1 MQYKVLA
8 VGQLATN
15 CYLVWDENSQKA
27 LIIDP
32 GGDSDYIISQILQ
45 LDLKPIKILATH
57 GHFDHI
63 LAVNE
68 LKMAFDIPF
77 LLPVKDKIL
86 LPRMRQVCQYFCQF
100 DPGPAPI
107 PDKLIK
113 DNEIINFGNQ
123 TLKVLAAPGHTPGGV
138 CFYNKKNKILFSGD
152 TIFSN
157 GGIGRTDLQ
166 EGNYDLLVKSIKN
179 KIFSLPSETILL
191 AGHGAESTVRREKEN
206 LKDLN

>member
-1 MQYKVLA
+1 MQYKALV

-15 CYLVWDENSQKA
+15 CYLVWDKNSQKA

-32 GGDSDYIISQILQ
+32 GGDSDFIISQVLQ

-77 LLPVKDKIL
+77 LLSVEDKIL
-86 LPRMRQVCQYFCQF
+86 LPRMRMVCQHFCQF

-113 DNEIINFGNQ
+113 DNQIINFGSQ
-123 TLKVLAAPGHTPGGV
+123 VLKTLLTPGHTPGGV

-152 TIFSN
+152 TIFAH
-157 GGIGRTDLQ
+157 GGIGRTDLK
-166 EGNYDLLVKSIKN
+166 EGDYNLLINSIKN
-179 KIFSLPSETILL
+179 KVFSLSDETILL
-191 AGHGAESTVRREKEN
+191 SGHGEESTVGKEKEN